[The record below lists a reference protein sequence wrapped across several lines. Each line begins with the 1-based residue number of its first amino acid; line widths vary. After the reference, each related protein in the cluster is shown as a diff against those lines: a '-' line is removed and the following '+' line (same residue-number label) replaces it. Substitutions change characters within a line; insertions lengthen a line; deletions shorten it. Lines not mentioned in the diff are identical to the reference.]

1 MTPHQ
6 RLFSNCLGAVS
17 FIRTKQ
23 NSQPTT
29 EQFLEVILELIYEL
43 LFRKWAGFSRCVLGL
58 KNLLQ
63 DVFQP
68 CPSSHSILPPIPL
81 SLAVSSHCIILINS
95 LPFPLP
101 LHHKLT
107 EGRY

>member
-6 RLFSNCLGAVS
+6 RLFSNCLGDVS

-29 EQFLEVILELIYEL
+29 QQFLQVILELIYEL
-43 LFRKWAGFSRCVLGL
+43 LFRKWAGSSRCVLGL

-68 CPSSHSILPPIPL
+68 FPSSQSFPPYPCHL
-81 SLAVSSHCIILINS
+81 ESPHTVL
-95 LPFPLP
+95 
-101 LHHKLT
+101 
-107 EGRY
+107 Y